1 MPAIVVDNLRGLNE
15 KIGQATPEEAIVAE
29 NIDPFR
35 GDVGGIAPIFDFDKF
50 NAKWPDSHEQDEKVV
65 TGINFAGSIV
75 VCTLRTDPNV
85 EAKLYVLVAG
95 EDDELEWQLIPFDTN
110 LGWEYN
116 YIPKRFVVDP
126 HEYVWSAGQRTIK
139 YRFLY
144 LFGWATNQGGDG
156 ANAFPH
162 RIIRA
167 EQDNGEILWWHGK
180 MNMYTHHSAWSGAI
194 GNEPYGAGQ
203 GDFNN
208 QYFYYFLF
216 EDIAGNLLQHRRGHV
231 YTVRCANVGY
241 KYIEWTISLNSD
253 AIKQFG
259 LKKVHVYRE
268 TAPYVDAPY
277 GEDGTKLRWKATL
290 DVYFPGTGTLTWRDT
305 KAGDDGLG
313 DLLEYT
319 ISQNQDCI
327 NNIDKSKQ
335 GVAGLWGKKLV
346 FSDNNEIMWSDEAIH
361 TPYGSRFLMYP
372 AINMWP
378 FAEIGR
384 ITDLIEQQDNLVA
397 LSEDGISVLVGDNI
411 ANMYDKKVDDTA
423 TIYTPVPIEGRT
435 WWDWTTAAFDSYVLF
450 VDSAAAAAK
459 ALIMPG
465 QENGPLSQ
473 I

>member
-1 MPAIVVDNLRGLNE
+1 
-15 KIGQATPEEAIVAE
+15 
-29 NIDPFR
+29 
-35 GDVGGIAPIFDFDKF
+35 
-50 NAKWPDSHEQDEKVV
+50 
-65 TGINFAGSIV
+65 
-75 VCTLRTDPNV
+75 
-85 EAKLYVLVAG
+85 
-95 EDDELEWQLIPFDTN
+95 
-110 LGWEYN
+110 
-116 YIPKRFVVDP
+116 
-126 HEYVWSAGQRTIK
+126 
-139 YRFLY
+139 
-144 LFGWATNQGGDG
+144 
-156 ANAFPH
+156 
-162 RIIRA
+162 
-167 EQDNGEILWWHGK
+167 
-180 MNMYTHHSAWSGAI
+180 
-194 GNEPYGAGQ
+194 
-203 GDFNN
+203 
-208 QYFYYFLF
+208 
-216 EDIAGNLLQHRRGHV
+216 
-231 YTVRCANVGY
+231 
-241 KYIEWTISLNSD
+241 
-253 AIKQFG
+253 

-450 VDSAAAAAK
+450 VDSAGRPRIFNGQTAQLLTDKTIIPRKKEVAGVITNYDLDAVRYRNGYLITNGEKIFVWAK
-459 ALIMPG
+459 EGDRWVVWNPKGTCERFLRPNAPWLSTEFTVDAIPEVSSEGEGLPEIDTGRGTLEDLRPSELPQTVESLNRTYLYTVDGDANLWSYGTRENRHLVNMRWVTDKSPVEMESLFYLFKFKWRYLPYLGYEKYELAEVPQEPPTVELWFYGDNQDIKEQNEYVQHVSVALQDRKKPG
-465 QENGPLSQ
+465 TYDEQ
-473 I
+473 IAIAVRVKSVGFQMVVPSGRFFQLIGYEFRYNLRGQRTYGA